1 MSKKVSAK
9 SATAKVVAV
18 SPVPFD
24 QVPVTVSAK
33 NKEQKELL
41 QSISQNDITF
51 VKGAPGTGKSH
62 IAVAYGLQA
71 LLHGDFEQLI
81 LTRPVVEACGEKLG
95 FLPGTMYDK
104 IDPYMMPIMEI
115 LNKLIPAPVLAKLM
129 HKNGN
134 GNGNNGNGNNG
145 NGSLYSVIRIIPLAY
160 MRGLTM
166 YNSFVIADEIQ
177 NSTPTQMR
185 MLLTRL
191 GEKSKMVLCGD
202 IYQTDIHA
210 TNGLADAFELLQN
223 ISGVGFVTL
232 TQDSIMRHPVIKE
245 VEQRY
250 MERQKKQAEEKAKE
264 VTKETVKEKPSKKIV

>member
-1 MSKKVSAK
+1 MSKKIIAK
-9 SATAKVVAV
+9 STAKVVAV
-18 SPVPFD
+18 SPVPFN
-24 QVPVTVSAK
+24 QVPVIITAK
-33 NKEQKELL
+33 NKEQKDLL
-41 QSISQNDITF
+41 QAISQNDITF
-51 VKGAPGTGKSH
+51 VKGSPGSGKSH

-71 LLHGDFEQLI
+71 VLRGDFEQLI

-115 LNKLIPAPVLAKLM
+115 LNKLVPPSTLNQLM

-134 GNGNNGNGNNG
+134 GNGSNGNGVHH
-145 NGSLYSVIRIIPLAY
+145 SVIRIIPLAY

-166 YNSFVIADEIQ
+166 CNSFVVADEIQ

-191 GEKSKMVLCGD
+191 GENSKMVLCGD
-202 IYQTDIHA
+202 IYQTDIYQ
-210 TNGLADAFELLQN
+210 TNGLADAFELLQDIN
-223 ISGVGFVTL
+223 GIGFVTL

-245 VEQRY
+245 VETRY
-250 MERQKKQAEEKAKE
+250 MDRQKKETEEKSE
-264 VTKETVKEKPSKKIV
+264 KEKTAKKEKHAAKKNV